1 MKKKQQN
8 NKTQSNN
15 ALKKMKEK
23 DELESVKVDV
33 VTSFIKDVVVRSSDT
48 EVYNNDDASEKNRV
62 NEIKYNAYD

>member
-1 MKKKQQN
+1 
-8 NKTQSNN
+8 
-15 ALKKMKEK
+15 MKEK

-48 EVYNNDDASEKNRV
+48 EVYNDDDASEKNRV

>member
-48 EVYNNDDASEKNRV
+48 EVYNNDYASEKNRV